1 MTEYYDLGFAK
12 VEIKDDFLKNTIAE
26 GFLVKPE
33 HNKLLLEF
41 VKKYFN
47 NKPFVY
53 ISNRI
58 NSYSVDPTVYHET
71 TKIDNLIGIAVVSK
85 NHRQR
90 KLTELES
97 KFFQKRIKYFTDI
110 NKALEWKNKLLE
122 KNIGF

>member
-1 MTEYYDLGFAK
+1 MTKYYDLGFAK
-12 VEIKDDFLKNTIAE
+12 VEIQEDFLKNTITE

-41 VKKYFN
+41 VRKYFN

-53 ISNRI
+53 ISNRV

-71 TKIDNLIGIAVVSK
+71 EKIDSLAGIAVVSK

-97 KFFQKRIKYFTDI
+97 RFFQKKIKYFTDI
-110 NKALEWKNKLLE
+110 NEALEWKNQLLE
-122 KNIGF
+122 KI